1 MFGKLAGFC
10 SASWR
15 DFVRQVGKGALCF
28 GGGARRAE
36 NSHGQ
41 SIAVYLCFF
50 LLRVIIVSMEIG
62 ISTAS
67 YFPRLVTEDAM
78 EQVALAGAKVSEV
91 FFATHS
97 EYTREFAAEV
107 KKRADAGGV
116 RINSVHALTNQFE
129 PELFGKGLRAH
140 ADALTT
146 FTRVCEAGEVLGAKY
161 YVLHGATRLK
171 PAVKYVFDYEFLASR
186 VNKLCDIAQSH
197 GITLTYEN
205 VHWAYF
211 SVPEY
216 FEKLAPLCPRLGA
229 TLDVK
234 QAMQSRL
241 DYADFLRVMGSRLKT
256 VHLCNWTESGKLVLP
271 HSKEGVLD
279 FKLLF
284 KRLRDAGF
292 DGACLI
298 EVYSSCYND
307 FAEIARSLDYLNDIK
322 TDL

>member
-1 MFGKLAGFC
+1 MRRVLRFICLFVYI
-10 SASWR
+10 R
-15 DFVRQVGKGALCF
+15 D
-28 GGGARRAE
+28 
-36 NSHGQ
+36 
-41 SIAVYLCFF
+41 
-50 LLRVIIVSMEIG
+50 IIWAMEIG

-67 YFPRLVTEDAM
+67 YFPRLFTEDAM
-78 EQVALAGAKVSEV
+78 DEVARAGAKVSEV

-97 EYTREFAAEV
+97 EYTPEFAAVV
-107 KKRADAGGV
+107 KQRADRGGV

-129 PELFGKGLRAH
+129 PELFGKGVRAH
-140 ADALTT
+140 TDAITT
-146 FTRVCEAGEVLGAKY
+146 FTRVCEAGETLGAKY

-186 VNKLCDIAQSH
+186 VNKLCDISESR

-216 FEKLAPLCPRLGA
+216 FEKLSPLCPRLGA
-229 TLDVK
+229 TLDIK

-241 DYADFLRVMGSRLKT
+241 DYFDFLKVMGSRLKT
-256 VHLCNWTESGKLVLP
+256 VHLCNYTESGKLVMP
-271 HSKEGVLD
+271 HSKEGVFD

-284 KRLRDAGF
+284 RRLKDAGF

-298 EVYSSCYND
+298 EVYSSCYENFD
-307 FAEIARSLDYLNDIK
+307 EIAQSLNYLNDIK
-322 TDL
+322 EGL